1 MTTPTTRGPNA
12 EGPSAVGPVT
22 VGAVMTEPAI
32 TAEPGETLEAAA
44 HRMSEHRI
52 GALVV
57 VETGRPVGIVT
68 ERDLLRATAA
78 AADPN
83 AALVRDWMVADPE
96 CVDTDTSLDQAW
108 RQLADRGYR
117 HIPVVVG
124 DDLKGI
130 ISMRD
135 LMARTQLRPA
145 DELAVTA
152 PPGLKGVVVAETALG
167 DVRGTEGFYHYRQ
180 YAATDLA
187 ATRTFED
194 VWHLLLDGELP
205 TLAER
210 AEFAAEVAPLR
221 SLPDAVVDALPDIAR
236 NTPAPVAALRTAI
249 SLLAGVEDLPASL
262 DVDRAELRRQA
273 LRLSASVPTLIAAI
287 HRLRVGLAPIA
298 PHADLPY
305 AANYLYMIEDAEPD
319 PVRARAIERYL
330 MLGVDHGFNA
340 STFVARAV
348 TSTGA
353 DLGAVVVAA
362 LGSLSG
368 PLHGGSP
375 SRALDTLDAIGHP
388 DNTAAWVRQAVA
400 NGDRIMGFGHPV
412 YRTADPRSV
421 MLRQVAEQLGGDR
434 VEFATQVEAEVER
447 TLAELKPGR
456 ELHTNIEWYAA
467 VVMERCGLPRDLFT
481 PTFAASRVVGWCAHA
496 LEQHADN
503 RIIRP
508 SSHYTGPPP
517 PQPVPEV
524 A

>member
-1 MTTPTTRGPNA
+1 MTTPTPGGPNA
-12 EGPSAVGPVT
+12 GGPRPVGPVT

-32 TAEPGETLEAAA
+32 TAEPTETLEAAA

-57 VETGRPVGIVT
+57 VEAGRPVGIIT

-210 AEFAAEVAPLR
+210 AEFVAEVAPLR
-221 SLPDAVVDALPDIAR
+221 TLPDAVLAALPDIAR

-273 LRLSASVPTLIAAI
+273 LRLERVGAHAHRRHPPPSCGSRPDRASRRSPLRSQLPL
-287 HRLRVGLAPIA
+287 HDRRLRARPCARSRHRAVHDAGRRPRLQRGRRSWPAWLPPPAPTWGPWSSPRWARSPDRCTAVHPAGPSTRSTPLGTPTTPPHGFVRRSPTAIASWGSAIPSIA
-298 PHADLPY
+298 PP
-305 AANYLYMIEDAEPD
+305 I
-319 PVRARAIERYL
+319 RAR
-330 MLGVDHGFNA
+330 
-340 STFVARAV
+340 
-348 TSTGA
+348 
-353 DLGAVVVAA
+353 
-362 LGSLSG
+362 
-368 PLHGGSP
+368 
-375 SRALDTLDAIGHP
+375 
-388 DNTAAWVRQAVA
+388 
-400 NGDRIMGFGHPV
+400 
-412 YRTADPRSV
+412 
-421 MLRQVAEQLGGDR
+421 
-434 VEFATQVEAEVER
+434 
-447 TLAELKPGR
+447 
-456 ELHTNIEWYAA
+456 
-467 VVMERCGLPRDLFT
+467 
-481 PTFAASRVVGWCAHA
+481 
-496 LEQHADN
+496 
-503 RIIRP
+503 
-508 SSHYTGPPP
+508 
-517 PQPVPEV
+517 
-524 A
+524 